1 MSSSTSPLEYPPH
14 ELSLHDL
21 GWRPSDA
28 AGIELPAEPR
38 QRPARVMRQA
48 RGLWHVHDGTGELLA
63 RARSRRLEPTP
74 VTGDWVL
81 VSGDEL
87 GTCLVE
93 SVLPRRTVLA
103 RAEAGGRSEE
113 QVLAANVDLVAIC
126 TPADDV
132 NVRRLERELT
142 AVWGSGATP
151 IVIVTK
157 ADLVDDPWQVVSDAG
172 TVCIGVEIVPVSSLM
187 GDGLDAVARLVG
199 PGVTVALIGP
209 SGVGKSS
216 LVNALVGDAV
226 LETKQIR
233 ADGKGR
239 HTTTGRYLVP
249 LPSGGLLLD
258 TPGMREF
265 APWAGDEALAGTF
278 ADIEEAGDRLPF
290 QRLPT
295 RDRARLHGAHRRL
308 VGRGRRGSRL
318 VSWRAL
324 QELAAVGRAPARRAP
339 DGRGAPPWASITS
352 APSARP

>member
-1 MSSSTSPLEYPPH
+1 MEFPPH

-28 AGIELPAEPR
+28 AVMERPTEPPL
-38 QRPARVMRQA
+38 RPARVMRQA
-48 RGLWHVHDGTGELLA
+48 RGLWHVHDGAGELLA

-81 VSGDEL
+81 VSGDES

-172 TVCIGVEIVPVSSLM
+172 TVCIGVEVVPVSSLM

-226 LETKQIR
+226 LATTQIR

-278 ADIEEAGDRLPF
+278 ADIEELATGCRFSDCRHETEPGCTVLIAASS
-290 QRLPT
+290 
-295 RDRARLHGAHRRL
+295 DEA
-308 VGRGRRGSRL
+308 VWERL

-324 QELAAVGRAPARRAP
+324 QKELAWLERRHDARLMAEER
-339 DGRGAPPWASITS
+339 RRWASITK
-352 APSARP
+352 SARSAIRP